1 LAREA
6 VNRLLHDRF
15 VSGSSGRDRAIARD
29 PDGAGLGGQQRTGNS
44 GWVDMPGALILF
56 AGIPPLKA
64 RMLRSRGQRYRDHQS
79 RASAFFPLPPQNGVV
94 T

>member
-1 LAREA
+1 
-6 VNRLLHDRF
+6 
-15 VSGSSGRDRAIARD
+15 
-29 PDGAGLGGQQRTGNS
+29 
-44 GWVDMPGALILF
+44 MPGALILF